1 MRYNSTRILTGNA
14 LQQEIINNTGNSL
27 QKTTQTTT
35 TQRNKQQHK
44 QQQHKQQQHK
54 RRRQTPKQQTGITYD
69 FQHFFYR
76 TIF

>member
-35 TQRNKQQHK
+35 TQRNKQQHR
-44 QQQHKQQQHK
+44 QQQHKQ

-69 FQHFFYR
+69 FHHFFYR

>member
-44 QQQHKQQQHK
+44 QQQHK